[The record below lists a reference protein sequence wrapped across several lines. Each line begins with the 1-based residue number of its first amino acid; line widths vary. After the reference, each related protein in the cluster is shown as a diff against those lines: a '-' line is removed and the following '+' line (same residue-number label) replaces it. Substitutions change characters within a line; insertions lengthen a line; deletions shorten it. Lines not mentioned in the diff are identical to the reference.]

1 MQPEKSLN
9 QLFNEQFFDDTS
21 SNAFS
26 DEDPLPSNENGPN
39 PHARNPSL
47 NNNPLSTLHL
57 VQYAGLNYPDTASSE
72 ASLDDQEDAMRVNI
86 RWSGRIR
93 RSLSSQSLRINSR
106 LIYKNYCKAMLHF
119 NTQPLSEPYLRE
131 FLADHNVDIELF
143 RTHVRRNE
151 NSIGGFDGLKA
162 MLVVR
167 HYDSDEQRAVKGAF
181 KLGCEAFLK
190 YFAVNWVFSANVRN
204 AQSYLK
210 QRFKL
215 LRKIKDLTL

>member
-26 DEDPLPSNENGPN
+26 DEDPLPPSENSPN
-39 PHARNPSL
+39 PLAINPSL
-47 NNNPLSTLHL
+47 NPISTLHL
-57 VQYAGLNYPDTASSE
+57 VQYAGLNYAETASSE
-72 ASLDDQEDAMRVNI
+72 ASLDDDEDALRVNI

-93 RSLSSQSLRINSR
+93 RSISSPSVRINSR
-106 LIYKNYCKAMLHF
+106 LIHKNYCKAMLHF

-143 RTHVRRNE
+143 RNHVRRNE
-151 NSIGGFDGLKA
+151 NNIGGFDGLKA

-167 HYDSDEQRAVKGAF
+167 HHDSDEQRAFKGAF

-204 AQSYLK
+204 AQSYLR